1 MKRIYVAYKFAEEDP
16 IELRKRLEALSKVI
30 EEATG
35 CKTFIFFRDAQK
47 WQKSEVS
54 IKEIVI
60 RALNEIDK
68 CDAILVEAST
78 KARGAYLEAGYA
90 KALKK
95 KVIIIHKTGTE
106 ANFLEAI
113 ADVAIEYDNL
123 EDLRKKLKNKDILT

>member
-35 CKTFIFFRDAQK
+35 CKTFIFFRDAQNWK
-47 WQKSEVS
+47 KGDMPV
-54 IKEIVI
+54 KEIVTK
-60 RALNEIDK
+60 ALAEIEK

-95 KVIIIHKTGTE
+95 KVIVIHETGTE

-113 ADVAIEYDNL
+113 ADVAIEYDDL
-123 EDLRKKLKNKDILT
+123 EDLRGKLKVKV